1 MRVGLRT
8 REYRRGAQSIVAA
21 CTVKKGD
28 ILTDGNLAVKRPGTG
43 ISPMRWNEVVGTR
56 ASKDFE
62 PDEMIV
68 L

>member
-1 MRVGLRT
+1 MARK
-8 REYRRGAQSIVAA
+8 SIVAA
-21 CTVKKGD
+21 CAIKKGD